1 MQSVSILNK
10 IDNPSDLKKLNNDEL
25 EILSTEIRNFL
36 VENVSKTGGHLAS
49 SLGVVELTI
58 ALHKVFN
65 SPKDKIVW
73 DVGHQ
78 AYVHKILTGRKD
90 KFNTLRQSGGLSGFP
105 RGNESE
111 HDVFDAGHASNS
123 ISAALGYACARDLK
137 GKNNNVIAVIG
148 DGALSGGLAFEGINN
163 ASRLKTN
170 FIVILNDNEMSI
182 SKNVGGL
189 SKYLNRLRTNP
200 RYMKT
205 KKDVSSTLN
214 RIPFIGKP
222 IYRLISGIKS
232 AFRYMLTKSPTHIY
246 EELGFKSI
254 GPVDGHN
261 IKDLCD
267 ALKRAKNIKGP
278 VIVHT
283 YTQKGK
289 GYQFA
294 EKNPSKFHGIGKF
307 DPKDGEC
314 TKKASVS
321 ISPSKVFGN
330 KIIDM
335 AKSNENI
342 VAITAAMPD
351 GTGLS
356 EFAKLYPDRFY
367 DVGIAE
373 GHAVTFAGGL
383 AKGGI
388 IPVVAIYST
397 FLQRAYDNIYHD
409 LILQNV
415 HAVIAIDR
423 AGLVGEDGET
433 HHGMFDLS
441 YLNVLPNISILAPSS
456 SSQLEEM
463 LEYSVNKHNGVIAL
477 RYPKIFYKDIK
488 TEHPFEFGKAV
499 IEKIGT
505 DITVVAE
512 GNMLEQVLEAAE
524 NSKYS
529 VEVIDVRTIKPID
542 AKTLITS
549 YEKTGKIITVE
560 DNTICGGLG
569 SIVESVIGTSVTKIG
584 YNDCIVTHGDLKT
597 LYKENKVDAQS
608 IADEIERMCNI

>member
-1 MQSVSILNK
+1 MSILEH

-25 EILSTEIRNFL
+25 NLLSAEIREFL

-49 SLGVVELTI
+49 SLGVVELTL

-65 SPKDKIVW
+65 SPEDKIVW

-90 KFNTLRQSGGLSGFP
+90 KFETLRQYGGLSGFP

-123 ISAALGYACARDLK
+123 ISAALGFVCARDLK
-137 GKNNNVIAVIG
+137 KENHSVVAVIG
-148 DGALSGGLAFEGINN
+148 DGAMSGGLAFEGINN
-163 ASRLKTN
+163 ATRLKTN

-189 SKYLNRLRTNP
+189 SKYLNRLRTTP
-200 RYMKT
+200 GYMKT
-205 KKDVSSTLN
+205 KKDVSSTLHK
-214 RIPFIGKP
+214 IPLIGNP
-222 IYRLISGIKS
+222 IYKLISGTKS
-232 AFRYMLTKSPTHIY
+232 IFKYMVTKSPTHIY

-261 IKDLCD
+261 IDELCD
-267 ALKRAKNIKGP
+267 ALERAKHIKGP
-278 VIVHT
+278 AIIHM
-283 YTQKGK
+283 YTRKGK
-289 GYQFA
+289 GYTFA
-294 EKNPSKFHGIGKF
+294 EENPSKFHGIGKF
-307 DPKDGEC
+307 DPKIGEC
-314 TKKASVS
+314 ANKSSQS

-330 KIIDM
+330 KMIGL
-335 AKSNENI
+335 AKTNNDL

-356 EFAKLYPDRFY
+356 EFASLYPERFY

-373 GHAVTFAGGL
+373 GHAITFAGGL
-383 AKGGI
+383 AKGGAV
-388 IPVVAIYST
+388 PVAAIYST

-409 LILQNV
+409 LILQNA

-433 HHGMFDLS
+433 HHGMFDIS
-441 YLNVLPNISILAPSS
+441 YLSALPNISVLAPSS
-456 SSQLEEM
+456 STQLEEM
-463 LEYSVNKHNGVIAL
+463 VEYAVNEHNGVIAI
-477 RYPKIFYKDIK
+477 RYPKIFHKEYK
-488 TEHPFEFGKAV
+488 TSYSFEYGKAV
-499 IEKIGT
+499 VEKSGT

-512 GNMLEQVLEAAE
+512 GNMLEHALKAAE
-524 NSKYS
+524 ISKYS
-529 VEVIDVRTIKPID
+529 VEVIDVRTIKPLDTETI
-542 AKTLITS
+542 KSS
-549 YEKTGKIITVE
+549 YIKTGRIITVE
-560 DNTICGGLG
+560 DNTVCGGLG
-569 SIVESVIGTSVTKIG
+569 SIVEDAIKTSVTKLG
-584 YNDCIVTHGDLKT
+584 YKDKIITHGDLNS